1 MSFFLPPPKKE
12 PAGSLIWRPNVEPPL
27 FENIWNMK
35 WYEIYENKWNDALEI
50 PFLGAV
56 GALHYLFLQNIISL
70 NRFQFWATENMFKRA
85 QNVIYG
91 ELRWQTVIIRSMK
104 FPAKYGTPP
113 KNLKRKI
120 EKNESFEIHP
130 NAEPRGVLYVGG
142 FALWM
147 DNAHASAKKDFPFGG
162 YSSPSAR
169 SKPKPPPKFCN
180 PSKFTQPLGPNWPKP
195 NFSYPRNLG
204 NPWETSETPNWSD
217 PWTWGKKKGNAG
229 KYEIEASLSE
239 QQ

>member
-1 MSFFLPPPKKE
+1 MKWCTWNSISWSSRGFTLFISSKYYFLEQISILSDWKYVQK
-12 PAGSLIWRPNVEPPL
+12 GSKCHLWWIAMTNSNHQIDEISGQ
-27 FENIWNMK
+27 IWN
-35 WYEIYENKWNDALEI
+35 
-50 PFLGAV
+50 
-56 GALHYLFLQNIISL
+56 S
-70 NRFQFWATENMFKRA
+70 
-85 QNVIYG
+85 
-91 ELRWQTVIIRSMK
+91 
-104 FPAKYGTPP
+104 P